1 MTRFV
6 NALCGLTVMAGLVL
20 PACSARVSPDEES
33 VRAKAADFD
42 RLTASRDFRVKKSPY
57 LGTRSLPL
65 SDENAPVLMQQVT
78 MKSRGS
84 FSDIVEVLRRIAP
97 VTVTVAADPDDAGR
111 APAAKTPDSDGSE
124 LAALLGDADMP
135 VSASPCSI
143 NYDGP
148 LRGLLDQIA
157 AQTGWGWDFD
167 RAANTVTLARMM
179 VRTFTINAT
188 PGALT
193 SDSRITNS
201 TKQTDTGSVSLS
213 GQVGSTVSS
222 RNADSQTAQ
231 TSTSRL
237 SYDTWKE
244 ILENVRILLS
254 PKGKATGS
262 LSAGTITVHDRPEN
276 VRKVSRYI
284 AEVNERYAR
293 QVALRVNVYSLETNR
308 SSEAGIDV
316 QALFR
321 KASGADVNV
330 VAGALSL
337 AAGST
342 DTTSAAIV
350 KGDLKGS
357 SGILKALGAW
367 GKATQITSGGLV
379 VRNNVPAPLQAIRKV
394 GYLAG
399 ISSQTTDYGQTTT
412 LTPGEVSTGFSMTIL
427 PHILDSRRVA
437 LSCSVT
443 LSALESLREYTAGTA
458 RVQLPQTASRAFSQS
473 ATLQMG
479 QTLVLAGYQQ
489 AGEGSSDSAGLFHF
503 SRGGDASRTLLIITI
518 EVENAAPELAGLDG
532 TEAKL

>member
-1 MTRFV
+1 MTHRAHAV
-6 NALCGLTVMAGLVL
+6 LAAAVAASLLL
-20 PACSARVSPDEES
+20 PACSGRVPHDEE
-33 VRAKAADFD
+33 VIRDRAADFD
-42 RLTASRDFRVKKSPY
+42 RLTSSRDFSVRKSPF

-65 SDENAPVLMQQVT
+65 SDENAPALMQQVT

-97 VTVTVAADPDDAGR
+97 VTVTVAADPDDAAAEKPGNP
-111 APAAKTPDSDGSE
+111 APAGRDEPSLDD
-124 LAALLGDADMP
+124 LLSGGDILPAGT
-135 VSASPCSI
+135 SAFSI
-143 NYDGP
+143 SYDGP

-179 VRTFTINAT
+179 ARTFTISAT
-188 PGALT
+188 PGAVAVDT
-193 SDSRITNS
+193 RITNS
-201 TKQTDTGSVSLS
+201 TKQAEAASVSLS

-222 RNADSQTAQ
+222 RAADSQTAQ
-231 TSTSRL
+231 TSTNRL

-254 PKGKATGS
+254 PKGRATGS
-262 LSAGTITVHDRPEN
+262 LSAGTVTVHDRPEN
-276 VRKVSRYI
+276 IRKVSRYI
-284 AEVNERYAR
+284 AGVNESYSR
-293 QVALRVNVYSLETNR
+293 QVALRINVYSLETNR
-308 SSEAGIDV
+308 NSQAGIDV
-316 QALFR
+316 QTLFSR
-321 KASGADVNV
+321 ASGADVSV

-337 AAGST
+337 AAGSA

-357 SGILKALGAW
+357 SGVLKALGAW

-427 PHILDSRRVA
+427 PHILDGRRVA

-443 LSALESLREYTAGTA
+443 LSSLESLHEYTAGTA
-458 RVQLPQTASRAFSQS
+458 KVQLPQTASRAFSQS
-473 ATLQMG
+473 ATLHMG

-489 AGEGSSDSAGLFHF
+489 TGQDSASSAGLFRF
-503 SRGGDASRTLLIITI
+503 SRTGDESRTLLIITI
-518 EVENAAPELAGLDG
+518 GVENAAPELAGG
-532 TEAKL
+532 QP

>member
-1 MTRFV
+1 MTHRAHAV
-6 NALCGLTVMAGLVL
+6 LAAAAAASLLL
-20 PACSARVSPDEES
+20 PACSGRVPHDEE
-33 VRAKAADFD
+33 VIRDRAADFD
-42 RLTASRDFRVKKSPY
+42 RLTSSRDFSVRKSPF

-65 SDENAPVLMQQVT
+65 SDENAPALMQQVT

-97 VTVTVAADPDDAGR
+97 VTVTVAADPDDAAAEKPGNP
-111 APAAKTPDSDGSE
+111 APAGRDEPSLDD
-124 LAALLGDADMP
+124 LLTGGDILPAGT
-135 VSASPCSI
+135 SAFSI
-143 NYDGP
+143 SYDGP

-179 VRTFTINAT
+179 ARTFTISAT
-188 PGALT
+188 PGAVAVDT
-193 SDSRITNS
+193 RITNS
-201 TKQTDTGSVSLS
+201 TKQAEAASVSLS

-222 RNADSQTAQ
+222 RAADSQTAQ
-231 TSTSRL
+231 TSTNRL

-254 PKGKATGS
+254 PKGRATGS
-262 LSAGTITVHDRPEN
+262 LSAGTVTVHDRPEN
-276 VRKVSRYI
+276 IRKVSRYI
-284 AEVNERYAR
+284 AGVNESYSR

-308 SSEAGIDV
+308 NSQAGIDV
-316 QALFR
+316 QTLFSR
-321 KASGADVNV
+321 ASGADVSV

-337 AAGST
+337 AAGSA

-357 SGILKALGAW
+357 SGVLKALGAW

-427 PHILDSRRVA
+427 PHILDGRRVA

-443 LSALESLREYTAGTA
+443 LSSLESLREYTAGTA
-458 RVQLPQTASRAFSQS
+458 KVQLPPDSEPGLQPVGHAPYGTDSRSGRLPADRAGSAS
-473 ATLQMG
+473 
-479 QTLVLAGYQQ
+479 
-489 AGEGSSDSAGLFHF
+489 SAGLFRF
-503 SRGGDASRTLLIITI
+503 SRTGDESRTLLIITI
-518 EVENAAPELAGLDG
+518 GVENAAPELAGG
-532 TEAKL
+532 QP